1 MYRRIKLGAVI
12 VISSLL
18 LAGFAWPSISSSAAA
33 LTSTLTAVAGP
44 IFQAKVPEK
53 LTLNEGK
60 KPGVVNFNH
69 KEHGARAEKLG
80 KGCVECHHTSTNA
93 KLKTEKPPKCES
105 CHLAKG
111 NAKNPKV
118 GAKEI
123 WIQEAFHSNCQ
134 SCHKQQK
141 KGPVKCL
148 ECHAKSA

>member
-1 MYRRIKLGAVI
+1 MHRRIKLGAVI
-12 VISSLL
+12 LMNVLL
-18 LAGFAWPSISSSAAA
+18 LAVAWPSISSSA
-33 LTSTLTAVAGP
+33 GP
-44 IFQAKVPEK
+44 LLQVKAPEK
-53 LTLNEGK
+53 LTLNAGK

-69 KEHGARAEKLG
+69 KEHRARADKLG

-93 KLKTEKPPKCES
+93 KLKTEKPPKCDS

-111 NAKNPKV
+111 NAKNPKA

-123 WIQEAFHSNCQ
+123 WTQEAFHSNCQ

-148 ECHAKSA
+148 ECHVKST